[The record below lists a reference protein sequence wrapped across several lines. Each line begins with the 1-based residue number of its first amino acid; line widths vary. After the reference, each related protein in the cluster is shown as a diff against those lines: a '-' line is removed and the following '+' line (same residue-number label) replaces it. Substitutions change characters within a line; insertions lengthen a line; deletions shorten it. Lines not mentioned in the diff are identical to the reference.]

1 MQITTQLRE
10 FITTNYYIPSG
21 TNLDS
26 VKSFLGDGIIDS
38 TGVLELV
45 SFVESKFG
53 ISIADED
60 LIPSNFDSLR
70 ALTDFVENKVQH
82 L

>member
-1 MQITTQLRE
+1 MQITTDLRE
-10 FITTNYYIPSG
+10 FITANYYIPSE

-26 VKSFLGDGIIDS
+26 VTSFLGDGIIDS

-53 ISIADED
+53 ISITDED
-60 LIPSNFDSLR
+60 LLPSNFDSLH
-70 ALTDFVENKVQH
+70 ALTKFVETKVQQP
-82 L
+82 